1 MRKIKLTAIALGL
14 MVSTAASAAVS
25 NGNLS
30 FTFVGVVPA
39 TAQPGT
45 TWKFLTASGLDYQ
58 APAAINFSLADVA
71 TGLQLT
77 SASETFYIKPNGS
90 ATFGTNAIKAQ
101 LVAEPTISG
110 TAIQAS
116 AMNTVVTTVT
126 LNGQTVP
133 VGSDLTIA
141 ATGNNAQ
148 MLTLGTV
155 VNIPTA
161 ARNTAGGTVNVVA
174 PIRFAVDI
182 GA

>member
-1 MRKIKLTAIALGL
+1 MTKIKLTAIALGL
-14 MVSTAASAAVS
+14 MASTAASAAVS

-30 FTFVGVVPA
+30 FTFTGVVPA

-45 TWKFLTASGLDYQ
+45 TWKFLNASGLDYQ
-58 APAAINFSLADVA
+58 APAAINFSVA
-71 TGLQLT
+71 NVPNGLQLT
-77 SASETFYIKPNGS
+77 SASETFYIKPDGS
-90 ATFGTNAIKAQ
+90 SAFGTNAIKAQ
-101 LVAEPTISG
+101 LVAQPTISG
-110 TAIQAS
+110 TAIKSS

-133 VGSDLTIA
+133 VGSDLSIS
-141 ATGNNAQ
+141 ATGTNAQ

-155 VNIPTA
+155 VDIPTA
-161 ARNTAGGTVNVVA
+161 ARNASGGTVNVVA